1 MLPAVTSPPFPPCW
15 FQLNVFISL
24 SKLMLDLL
32 TMSSAHIV
40 ENLWRS
46 SSTSMMAL
54 EYIQEF
60 IYHGYTF
67 YTVLL
72 QRNTFKEYRVS
83 WLEALGD
90 LAQYSIVVTAMIPAH
105 TRTSSS
111 LTTAAG
117 TNGLCSSSVGSTT
130 SLSRTLSS
138 TSSEEHPAR
147 PDSTH
152 SKRRYPRSKTDG
164 TQTPRMTA
172 GGGLRVTGTLRLSLS
187 SLGVASCTT
196 IWGFSAAGQ
205 VESRAVY
212 TTSRGGQEVSPL
224 CWVYKYNFSFQL
236 LTV

>member
-1 MLPAVTSPPFPPCW
+1 
-15 FQLNVFISL
+15 
-24 SKLMLDLL
+24 MLDLL
-32 TMSSAHIV
+32 TMSSAPIV

-72 QRNTFKEYRVS
+72 QRNTFKEYCAS
-83 WLEALGD
+83 WLEVLGD
-90 LAQYSIVVTAMIPAH
+90 LARYRIIITVMIPAH

-130 SLSRTLSS
+130 SLSRTLRT
-138 TSSEEHPAR
+138 TSSEEHLAR

-152 SKRRYPRSKTDG
+152 SKRRYPRSKTHG
-164 TQTPRMTA
+164 TRTPRRTA
-172 GGGLRVTGTLRLSLS
+172 GRGLRVTGTLRLSLS

-196 IWGFSAAGQ
+196 ICGFSA
-205 VESRAVY
+205 VESCTVY
-212 TTSRGGQEVSPL
+212 TTSSRGEPVVLGL
-224 CWVYKYNFSFQL
+224 
-236 LTV
+236 